1 MDLLGPLDSSSLQ
14 SPLSPETHKRA
25 AQDSEDS
32 ASPWRIDNDGR
43 NKVQIRSAFRGE
55 AKQRI
60 DSLDEENY
68 ELKAQL
74 AGYQTEK
81 EGLEASVISAQRA
94 IVEWKE
100 HVKML
105 QDKLSRHDH
114 EGTSEARILSLD
126 EENLSLKA
134 QLAGYQTEKE
144 GLEASVTSA
153 QRAIVEWK
161 EHVKMLQDKLPK
173 HDREGTSEARI
184 QSLDEENLSLKAQ
197 LASYQTEKEGLE
209 ARVTSAQRTITEWK
223 EQVETLKDEL
233 SKVGEP
239 AVSTTAKAH
248 RKRAY
253 ILFLD
258 EENLSLKAQ
267 LASFQTEKEGLEA
280 SVTSAQRAIVEWKE
294 HVKMLQDKLP
304 KHDRE
309 STSEARIQSLDEE
322 NLSLKAQLASY
333 QTEKEGLEA
342 SVTSAQRTITE
353 WKEHVETLKDELS
366 KHDHDGTSEARIL
379 FLDEENIS
387 LKAQLT
393 SYQTEKEG
401 LEASVTS
408 AQRTITEWKE
418 QVETL
423 QDELYKVGEPAVS
436 TTAKAHRKRA
446 YIQSLDEENHAL
458 KVQLAGYQT
467 EKEGLEARVNTYKRK
482 DDLKV
487 QIAGLETDRSRLA
500 KLYEEQTKDLESSIN
515 EFPDLSHAKLIVDQ
529 SEEDEGRHLDQINNL
544 LDHAKEVEEHLATL
558 EEEKSRIDA
567 TLAQDTRD
575 IVQHRALTKTLISD
589 KTELQKVLQIRSLE
603 ALNSELEEARENA
616 EDELQRK
623 VEVEVQTRI
632 EGLRVKMRKEWETEF
647 RGEITEQDSMFARK
661 VEEEVKRK
669 LLLQPVIQLA
679 QKELQHATQV
689 AEKRRQEMETQFAE
703 STKEM
708 ERFKSSTD
716 EKIRKYEQE
725 RTWLF
730 QYVAAKNVEPAASTR
745 EGGPNAD
752 VDMPYVNLP
761 PQPGGSS
768 STGIQPQSRGGS
780 PGAKLTPPRGDQGSS
795 SLPYLPPKPNSTPSK
810 DPFSG
815 QQSGQPAST
824 PRPNAQSGGPSMP
837 EFPNAGPR
845 FERDQKGKWKATGKP
860 IATSTRA
867 PKKARGAEE
876 AMAMG
881 KFRHLVQKS
890 LGIKSDNEIMK
901 LWDGR
906 ATPEALQAFEAGS
919 LQPEPEPETRIY
931 PFDMSGENV
940 VHSLWNQAIGEQLI
954 TEFLKTYEAVV
965 DDDDNDDDREVVVGE
980 QFLRT
985 CWTERMKCIRKR
997 QLEAARAVIEPG
1009 YMEEHAEL
1017 ARRLTHRSALYIRRL
1032 RSSQL
1037 IRDAEVRKLFAV
1049 FLQLLSGQV
1058 MSSDEEI
1065 GSQRRRKTCRV
1076 IRKDWRATLMIN
1088 LLKWLDYHAD
1098 AMKLTASGVA
1108 SGSSP
1113 HSRVRS
1119 PIDRDT
1125 KQSSS
1130 PYIKGLPCNLYDPVW
1145 LSGLDKAAKAV
1156 LNVQKEI
1163 ELPKGVLSWP
1173 NNEDF
1178 EADANDKDEYWRPP
1192 TKET

>member
-1 MDLLGPLDSSSLQ
+1 MP
-14 SPLSPETHKRA
+14 
-25 AQDSEDS
+25 
-32 ASPWRIDNDGR
+32 
-43 NKVQIRSAFRGE
+43 
-55 AKQRI
+55 
-60 DSLDEENY
+60 
-68 ELKAQL
+68 
-74 AGYQTEK
+74 
-81 EGLEASVISAQRA
+81 
-94 IVEWKE
+94 
-100 HVKML
+100 
-105 QDKLSRHDH
+105 
-114 EGTSEARILSLD
+114 
-126 EENLSLKA
+126 
-134 QLAGYQTEKE
+134 
-144 GLEASVTSA
+144 
-153 QRAIVEWK
+153 
-161 EHVKMLQDKLPK
+161 
-173 HDREGTSEARI
+173 
-184 QSLDEENLSLKAQ
+184 
-197 LASYQTEKEGLE
+197 
-209 ARVTSAQRTITEWK
+209 
-223 EQVETLKDEL
+223 
-233 SKVGEP
+233 
-239 AVSTTAKAH
+239 
-248 RKRAY
+248 
-253 ILFLD
+253 
-258 EENLSLKAQ
+258 
-267 LASFQTEKEGLEA
+267 
-280 SVTSAQRAIVEWKE
+280 
-294 HVKMLQDKLP
+294 
-304 KHDRE
+304 
-309 STSEARIQSLDEE
+309 
-322 NLSLKAQLASY
+322 
-333 QTEKEGLEA
+333 
-342 SVTSAQRTITE
+342 
-353 WKEHVETLKDELS
+353 
-366 KHDHDGTSEARIL
+366 
-379 FLDEENIS
+379 
-387 LKAQLT
+387 
-393 SYQTEKEG
+393 EKEG

-487 QIAGLETDRSRLA
+487 QIAGLETDRSCLA
-500 KLYEEQTKDLESSIN
+500 KLYKEQTKDLESSIN
-515 EFPDLSHAKLIVDQ
+515 EIRALEKTIQQLIVDQ

-679 QKELQHATQV
+679 QKEVIAWWRK
-689 AEKRRQEMETQFAE
+689 KRRQEMETQ
-703 STKEM
+703 
-708 ERFKSSTD
+708 
-716 EKIRKYEQE
+716 YEE

-745 EGGPNAD
+745 EGGPNAN

-761 PQPGGSS
+761 PQPGSQSSHSNLNRIPGSS

-906 ATPEALQAFEAGS
+906 ATPEALQAFEVGS

-985 CWTERMKCIRKR
+985 CWIEHMKCIRKR

-1113 HSRVRS
+1113 HSQVRS

-1156 LNVQKEI
+1156 LNMQKEI